1 MILILQ
7 WNARSLVANGLEF
20 KSVINELESK
30 PDLICIQESW
40 LKPRFDF
47 VIKAY
52 VSERR
57 DREEGN
63 GGGCITLIK
72 EGIQY
77 RTLGKGVTKEYVVVE
92 VWVNGENYVIINDYN
107 PCKKL
112 MLNELEQIEGQNEDR
127 VIWCGDFNAKSMLWG
142 GLVTDYNAL
151 VVEDLMDR
159 RNLVCLE

>member
-20 KSVINELESK
+20 KSVINELEIK
-30 PDLICIQESW
+30 PDLICIQGSW

-47 VIKAY
+47 VIKGY

-57 DREEGN
+57 DRGEGN

-72 EGIQY
+72 ESIQY
-77 RTLGKGVTKEYVVVE
+77 RMLGKGETREYVVVE
-92 VWVNGENYVIINDYN
+92 IWVNGLNYVIINFYN

-112 MLNELEQIEGQNEDR
+112 LLNELERI
-127 VIWCGDFNAKSMLWG
+127 
-142 GLVTDYNAL
+142 
-151 VVEDLMDR
+151 
-159 RNLVCLE
+159 